1 MEDNSAA
8 AADFLAV
15 FIQVHINNGD
25 TNEYNENNYEDA
37 ESCWTTWR
45 WTVMLV
51 VL

>member
-1 MEDNSAA
+1 MEDNSA

-15 FIQVHINNGD
+15 FIQVHINNED